1 MIQENGIFDMG
12 MMRSVKKSST
22 RFIHSTA
29 SGLLIADLIKK
40 WYTSIV
46 FC

>member
-1 MIQENGIFDMG
+1 MIQENGIFDIG
-12 MMRSVKKSST
+12 MRSVKRSST
-22 RFIHSTA
+22 RFMHSNA
-29 SGLLIADLIKK
+29 SGLLIADLIEK